1 MVMLGKKLFYI
12 IALVMCLGCNK
23 ENADL
28 LVYNG
33 DIYTVDD
40 DFSKTGA
47 MVIRSGKILAT
58 GAADELRKLY
68 NAADEKD
75 LMGNAVYPGFIDPHC
90 HFYGYG
96 LTLRQADLVGSHS
109 PQEIIARL
117 KQHRDEYPSAWI
129 LGRGWDQNDW
139 ENKIFPDK
147 KLLDNEFPDLPVYL
161 VRVDGHAAWVNSK
174 ALELAGIQRSTRI
187 GGGEVVYDGN
197 GATGIL
203 LDNAMAL
210 VEKLIPPESRQDQVQ
225 AFLSAERNC
234 FAVGLTGV
242 GDAGLDRDI
251 VMLIDSLH
259 RSDMLTMR
267 IYAMLNPNDDN
278 MAQFISKGVY
288 LTDRLSVRSIKLFAD
303 GALGS
308 RGALLIQPYS
318 DKPDTRGIQVAGP
331 EYLTRICQVALD
343 KGYQVNTHCIGDSAV
358 RTVLGIYG
366 NILTAGNDLRWR
378 IEHSQVV
385 HPADFV
391 LYGRH
396 GIIPSIQTT
405 HATSDMYWAE
415 ERLGPERIPYAYA
428 YRTLLEQN
436 GWLPNGSDFPVE
448 SINPLYGFYAAVAR
462 KDMKGYPPEGYHME
476 ESLSREQALKAM
488 TIWAARSCFE
498 EKNKG
503 SLEPGKVADFVVL
516 NRDIMKSAENE
527 IPGTEV
533 VLTVVDGKTVYS
545 KKL

>member
-1 MVMLGKKLFYI
+1 MHWKKLIYI
-12 IALVMCLGCNK
+12 IALGMGLGCNK

-33 DIYTVDD
+33 VIYTVDD
-40 DFSKTGA
+40 GFSIAGA
-47 MVIRSGKILAT
+47 MVIRSGKILANGT
-58 GAADELRKLY
+58 AEELRKLF
-68 NAADEKD
+68 NTADEMD
-75 LMGNAVYPGFIDPHC
+75 LQDNAVYPGFIDPHC
-90 HFYGYG
+90 HFFGYG
-96 LTLRQADLVGSHS
+96 LTLGQADLVGSHS

-117 KQHRDEYPSAWI
+117 KLHQEKHPSAWI

-139 ENKIFPDK
+139 ENRKFPDK
-147 KLLDNEFPDLPVYL
+147 TILDKEFPDLPVFL

-174 ALELAGIQRSTRI
+174 ALDLAGIQGNIRV
-187 GGGEVVYDGN
+187 GGGEVVYDVN
-197 GATGIL
+197 GTTGIL
-203 LDNAMAL
+203 LDNAMTL
-210 VEKLIPPESRQDQVQ
+210 VEKLIPPASRQDQVQ
-225 AFLSAERNC
+225 ALLRAESNC
-234 FAVGLTGV
+234 FAVGLTTV

-251 VMLIDSLH
+251 VMLADSLH
-259 RSDMLTMR
+259 RSGILTMR

-308 RGALLIQPYS
+308 RGALLIQPYA
-318 DKPDTRGIQVAGP
+318 DEPDTRGILVTGT
-331 EYLTRICQVALD
+331 EYLTRICRVALE

-358 RTVLGIYG
+358 RIVLALYG
-366 NILTAGNDLRWR
+366 GFLPAGNDLRWR
-378 IEHSQVV
+378 IEHSQVL

-405 HATSDMYWAE
+405 HATSDMYWAG
-415 ERLGPERIPYAYA
+415 ERLGPERIPFAYA
-428 YRTLLEQN
+428 YKTLLEQN

-462 KDMKGYPPEGYHME
+462 KDLKGYPPEGYHME
-476 ESLSREQALKAM
+476 EALSREQALKAM

-498 EKNKG
+498 EKYKG

-516 NRDIMKSAENE
+516 NRDIMKADEKE

-533 VLTVVDGKTVYS
+533 VMTVVDGKIVYS
-545 KKL
+545 KE

>member
-1 MVMLGKKLFYI
+1 MMQGKKIFYI
-12 IALVMCLGCNK
+12 IALVMGMGCNK

-33 DIYTVDD
+33 EIYTVDD
-40 DFSKTGA
+40 VFSKTSA
-47 MVIRSGKILAT
+47 MVIRSGRILAT
-58 GAADELRKLY
+58 GTTEELRKLF
-68 NAADEKD
+68 NAAEEKD

-96 LTLRQADLVGSHS
+96 LTLRQADLVGSQS

-117 KQHRDEYPSAWI
+117 KQHRDDLPSPWI

-139 ENKIFPDK
+139 ENKKFPDK
-147 KLLDNEFPDLPVYL
+147 ILLDKAFPDLPVYL
-161 VRVDGHAAWVNSK
+161 VRIDGHAAWVNSK
-174 ALELAGIQRSTRI
+174 ALELAGIQSNTRV
-187 GGGEVVYDGN
+187 GGGEVIVDGN
-197 GATGIL
+197 GPSGIL

-210 VEKLIPPESRQDQVQ
+210 VEKIIPPASRQDQVQ
-225 AFLSAERNC
+225 AFLTAERNC
-234 FAVGLTGV
+234 FAVGLTTV

-259 RSDMLTMR
+259 RSGKLSMR
-267 IYAMLNPNDDN
+267 IYAMLNPGDDN

-308 RGALLIQPYS
+308 RGALLIQPYA

-331 EYLTRICQVALD
+331 EYLTRICQVAMD
-343 KGYQVNTHCIGDSAV
+343 NGYQVNTHCIGDSAV
-358 RTVLGIYG
+358 RIILGIYCS
-366 NILTAGNDLRWR
+366 LLPEGNDLRWR

-405 HATSDMYWAE
+405 HATSDMYWAG
-415 ERLGPERIPYAYA
+415 ERLGPERILHAYA
-428 YRTLLEQN
+428 YKTLLEQN

-462 KDMKGYPPEGYHME
+462 KDLKGYPPEGYHMDE
-476 ESLSREQALKAM
+476 ALSREQALKAM
-488 TIWAARSCFE
+488 TVWAARSCFE
-498 EKNKG
+498 EKKKG

-527 IPGTEV
+527 IPGTAV
-533 VLTVVDGKTVYS
+533 IMTVVDGKTVYS
-545 KKL
+545 KEL